1 MNATGS
7 RGLKS
12 ALIAAVAAVTVAL
25 AGCAPHEVNGAPE
38 AETAAP
44 RVPLTA
50 LPVLDDPHAY
60 VGESTATLTDASITP
75 VMVDPAQSLPVTVT
89 SHDSDGEHQVT
100 VTDTSRVIA
109 IDINGTI
116 AATVWGLGF
125 GDTLVGR
132 DQSTTFPEAAHLPLV
147 TGGGHAVNAEAI
159 IALAP
164 TLIITDGTI
173 GPRDVIEQL
182 RDVGITVVSVE
193 RDPSLDGAA
202 KLARDVAAI
211 YGAPEVGELLATQ
224 IDEEIDQKL
233 AEIAEIAPKPGLR
246 TLFLYLR
253 GGSGIYYL
261 LGESSGAS
269 DLIKGLG
276 AIDLAEEL
284 GWGEAHPLTDEAIV
298 AADPELILVM
308 TNGLE
313 SVGGVD
319 GLLASKPVFG
329 LTSAGKNRRFVDMSD
344 GQVLSFGP
352 RTADVLDAL
361 ARAIYAPEA
370 SS

>member
-1 MNATGS
+1 VSAARP
-7 RGLKS
+7 RGLRT
-12 ALIAAVAAVTVAL
+12 AFIAAVAAVTVAL
-25 AGCAPHEVNGAPE
+25 TGCASHEVNGAPE

-44 RVPLTA
+44 RVPLTS
-50 LPVLDDPHAY
+50 LPILDDPHSY
-60 VGESTATLTDASITP
+60 VGESTATLTDASIVP
-75 VMVDPAQSLPVTVT
+75 VLQDPAQSLPATVT
-89 SHDSDGEHQVT
+89 SHDTDGEHQVT
-100 VTDTSRVIA
+100 VADTSRVIA
-109 IDINGTI
+109 IDISGTI

-125 GDTLVGR
+125 GDSLVGR

-164 TLIITDGTI
+164 SLIITDSTV

-182 RDVGITVVSVE
+182 RDVGITVVTLD
-193 RDPSLDGAA
+193 RDPSLHGAA
-202 KLARDVAAI
+202 QLARDVAAV
-211 YGAPEVGELLATQ
+211 YGAPEAGELLADH
-224 IDEEIDQKL
+224 IDADIDTTL
-233 AEIAEIAPKPGLR
+233 DEIAEIAPEQGLR

-329 LTSAGKNRRFVDMSD
+329 LTAAGKNRRFVDMSD

-352 RTADVLDAL
+352 RTAEVLDAL
-361 ARAIYAPEA
+361 ARAIYAPDA
-370 SS
+370 S